1 MRRHIEWLDG
11 LKGVAIALIVLGHV
25 VATVQNMAIHQSTRD
40 VFEFMFHSIYSFHVQ
55 LFFFIA
61 GLTFSCKDG
70 FGSFC
75 KKKFLRLLVPYY
87 VWGFA
92 SAFLFILMGQSVSG
106 EINAISSTTAFSE
119 KTLVGQWW
127 VPLASVMHAGG
138 WPNGRGFCFNGV
150 LWFLPVLFMAEVIF
164 YWMARVARGCHGAK
178 FFLFALSSVL
188 LLYENPL
195 IYGLRMPYGL
205 TWVPKYLPYLALGY
219 WFSCTVVNS
228 EGKDFRCDWWYAVAG
243 VMCAFCLLVFCFP
256 NLAFGDARRY
266 AAEIGIAVIMIFVMV
281 ASAQRKVWRR
291 FAFLAPMSLGIMLI
305 HKFPLVAV
313 QLLIG
318 KLHLGL
324 NATWSSLILC
334 ATVFFALT
342 LICYYASKV
351 IVYLFPWSLGAKA
364 RERFPKKENESLFAN

>member
-1 MRRHIEWLDG
+1 MRKYIEWLDG
-11 LKGVAIALIVLGHV
+11 LKGLAIALIVLGHV
-25 VATVQNMAIHQSTRD
+25 VATFQNMVIQQSTRN
-40 VFEFMFHSIYSFHVQ
+40 VFEFMFHAIYSFHVQ

-61 GLTFSCKDG
+61 GITFSCKDG
-70 FGSFC
+70 FGVFFR
-75 KKKFLRLLVPYY
+75 KKFFRLMVPYY

-92 SAFLFILMGQSVSG
+92 SAILFILMGQTVSG
-106 EINAISSTTAFSE
+106 EVNAASSTAAFSG
-119 KTLVGQWW
+119 KALMGKWW
-127 VPLASVMHAGG
+127 VPLLSVVHAGG
-138 WPNGRGFCFNGV
+138 WPNGKGFSFNGV
-150 LWFLPVLFMAEVIF
+150 LWFLPVLFVAEISF
-164 YWMARVARGCHGAK
+164 YWVAKIIKGRQGMMFCG
-178 FFLFALSSVL
+178 FALSSVF

-195 IYGLRMPYGL
+195 IYGCRMPYGI
-205 TWVPKYLPYLALGY
+205 TWVPKYFPYLVLGY
-219 WFSCTVVNS
+219 WFSSVRS
-228 EGKDFRCDWWYAVAG
+228 IRDGKGICRDWWYVVAS
-243 VMCAFCLLVFCFP
+243 VMLAYCVLVFCFP
-256 NLAFGDARRY
+256 NLALGDARRY
-266 AAEIGIAVIMIFVMV
+266 AREIAVAVVMISVMI
-281 ASAQRKVWRR
+281 ALAQRNVWRS